1 MASAG
6 VVLVVVSIV
15 GLLLAVWR
23 FDRLR
28 RFDARAVVAQARVI
42 GVHEERQ
49 TDLDGEL
56 TVIDVPIVRFTT
68 RDGRVVDARTDVG
81 NRSGT
86 AAVGQRVRV
95 LYDPA
100 DPAQVTVAE
109 IERSAYAVIIAIGT
123 VFAALLVAGV
133 LLLVVGD

>member
-6 VVLVVVSIV
+6 VVLVVVSVV
-15 GLLLAVWR
+15 GLLLAAWR

-28 RFDARAVVAQARVI
+28 RFDARALVALGRVI
-42 GVHEERQ
+42 GVHEERM

-68 RDGRVVDARTDVG
+68 RDGRIVDARTEVG
-81 NRSGT
+81 NRQGT

-100 DPAQVTVAE
+100 DPARVTVAE
-109 IERSAYAVIIAIGT
+109 VERTAYSVIVGIGV
-123 VFAALLVAGV
+123 VFVALLVTG
-133 LLLVVGD
+133 LLLLFTAG

>member
-6 VVLVVVSIV
+6 VVLVLVSVV
-15 GLLLAVWR
+15 GLLLAAWR
-23 FDRLR
+23 FVRLQ
-28 RFDARAVVAQARVI
+28 RFDARALVAQGRVI
-42 GVHEERQ
+42 GVHEERL

-68 RDGRVVDARTDVG
+68 RDGRIVDARTEVG
-81 NRSGT
+81 NREGT

-100 DPAQVTVAE
+100 DPARVTVAE
-109 IERSAYAVIIAIGT
+109 VERTAFAVIVGIGII
-123 VFAALLVAGV
+123 FAALLVTGLLMLLSAG
-133 LLLVVGD
+133 

>member
-68 RDGRVVDARTDVG
+68 RDGRIVDARTDVG

-86 AAVGQRVRV
+86 ADVGQRVRV

-109 IERSAYAVIIAIGT
+109 IERTVYGVVVAIGT
-123 VFAALLVAGV
+123 VFAALLVVGIV
-133 LLLVVGD
+133 LLVAAE

>member
-6 VVLVVVSIV
+6 LILVLIGVV

-28 RFDARAVVAQARVI
+28 RFDARAQVAQGRVI
-42 GVHEERQ
+42 GVHEERL
-49 TDLDGEL
+49 TDPDGEL
-56 TVIDVPIVRFTT
+56 TTIDIPIVRFKT
-68 RDGRVVDARTDVG
+68 RDGRIVDARTEVG
-81 NRSGT
+81 NRLGT

-100 DPAQVTVAE
+100 DPAQVTVE
-109 IERSAYAVIIAIGT
+109 EVERTAFAVIIAIG
-123 VFAALLVAGV
+123 VIFAALLLTG
-133 LLLVVGD
+133 LLLVAAG